1 MKWQY
6 WLWCPLLFC
15 LLVSQHQADKTA
27 VYARI
32 QNDIQIANK
41 EPDGNKAA
49 ARLENTLK
57 TVRPLLDKQ
66 DTTIALLYHKLGVC
80 YYGKVEDCHKALV
93 AYQEA
98 LEIRK
103 TVLGDTARETVRTL
117 NNMAQV
123 YLYKRLYS
131 QALTHF
137 EQAAKFKVHSK
148 LDSALFADILYGMS
162 DLYSF
167 LGDQPKTLEYG
178 YLAMSYFNDMNE
190 RRENIP
196 NCLNVLGIAHR
207 RSGQY
212 QEAIKRWQ
220 QALDLYAAL
229 FDDGGMADCYVGI
242 SIMYH
247 TLQKYPESLG
257 WLEKAAKKYGRDA
270 SETLSLA
277 NVHVERAR
285 TYQLMGDLRAALT
298 EARASLSL
306 RQAKLN
312 ITDGKHPLL
321 TESHTV
327 IGHILRDMK
336 SSSDAMQAY
345 NQAIAS
351 AGTEIPTDLLEIVA
365 AKAKLLRATAQTE
378 GQWAEVQVLYQQ
390 ADSLIQVART
400 MARSEDSKL
409 NLAEK
414 ARSVYEEAI
423 SLAYQYYTKSKN
435 KIYLDKALYF
445 CEQSKATLLLES
457 LQDKRAKQFA
467 GVPDSVL
474 ARENDLKMVFSYC
487 QKEVTRAAQEAEKI
501 KAQAEMGNAARALE
515 LFSQALSKK
524 YPEYHRLKYQPA
536 KPLTGAQIQENLDS
550 ETAFIEYFVGESV
563 LYSVVVT
570 QKSYEFYEHPLPTDF
585 EGTVTA
591 LKKSTGDETFVKN
604 KESIGVF
611 TQTAF
616 SLYQLLLEK
625 PLNDLKHN
633 GLNINRLRLVKDGI
647 LGYISFETLLMKPS
661 LTNQGRNVPY
671 LLQDYAVSELYSNT
685 LLAHPENRN
694 YTDGFGGFAVSY
706 ENPMLNNDAT
716 RGKLNPLRYSKKEV
730 REIHQL
736 FGGDTFLD
744 NAATKHTFMKQAN
757 RYGILHLTMHGV
769 LDVNN
774 PLQSA
779 LVFAQ
784 DSTTQ
789 DSTAHLLTVAE
800 LYATPLKAGLA
811 VLSACN
817 TGNGVLKRGEGIM
830 SLARAFAFSG
840 CQTTVMSLWSIPD
853 ESTSEIMLSFY
864 KYLKQGKPKDYAL
877 QQAKKDY
884 LNQHQSM
891 PSSTIPNAWAATV
904 VIGDVMPLVAVHA
917 WLKWVL
923 GGSFAFLM
931 LIFLFFK
938 RKMRLNPNKTYL

>member
-6 WLWCPLLFC
+6 WLWYPFVFC
-15 LLVSQHQADKTA
+15 LLTSQHQADKTA
-27 VYARI
+27 VYVRI
-32 QNDIQIANK
+32 QKEIQNASK
-41 EPDGNKAA
+41 EPNGKKAA
-49 ARLENTLK
+49 TRLESALK
-57 TVRPLLDKQ
+57 MALPLLDKK
-66 DTTIALLYHKLGVC
+66 DTMIALLYHKLGVC
-80 YYGKVEDCHKALV
+80 YYAKVEDCHQALN
-93 AYQEA
+93 AYQQA
-98 LEIRK
+98 LDIRK
-103 TVLGDTARETVRTL
+103 SVFGDTARETARTL

-123 YLYKRLYS
+123 YLYRRLYS

-137 EQAAKFKVHSK
+137 EQATQLKVHSK
-148 LDSALFADILYGMS
+148 LDSALYADILYGLS

-196 NCLNVLGIAHR
+196 NCLNILGIAHR

-212 QEAIKRWQ
+212 EEAIKRWQ
-220 QALDLYAAL
+220 KALDLYAAL
-229 FDDGGMADCYVGI
+229 FEEAGMADCYVGI
-242 SIMYH
+242 GIMYREMK
-247 TLQKYPESLG
+247 QFPESLG
-257 WLEKAAKKYGRDA
+257 WLEKAAQKYGQDA

-285 TYQLMGDLRAALT
+285 TYQMSNNLKSALA
-298 EARASLSL
+298 EAQLSLKL

-336 SSSDAMQAY
+336 SSSDAMKSY

-351 AGTEIPTDLLEIVA
+351 AGAEMPTDLLEIVA
-365 AKAKLLRATAQTE
+365 AKAKLLRETAQDQA
-378 GQWAEVQVLYQQ
+378 QWNAIEILYQQ
-390 ADSLIQVART
+390 ADSLIQIART

-414 ARSVYEEAI
+414 ARSVYEDAI
-423 SLAYQYYTKSKN
+423 SIAYQHYTQSKN
-435 KIYLDKALYF
+435 KLYLDKALYF

-467 GVPDSVL
+467 GVPKEIL
-474 ARENDLKMVFSYC
+474 AHENDLKMAFSYY
-487 QKEVTRAAQEAEKI
+487 QKEVAKATQDVDKV
-501 KAQAEMGNAARALE
+501 KAQAELGNAGRALE
-515 LFSQALSKK
+515 VFSQELSKK

-536 KPLTGAQIQENLDS
+536 TPLTGAQIQKTLDS
-550 ETAFIEYFVGESV
+550 ETAFIEYFVGQTE

-570 QKSYEFYEHPLPTDF
+570 QKSYEFYSIALPQNF
-585 EGTVTA
+585 EATVAA
-591 LKKSTGDETFVKN
+591 LKKATGDETFVKN
-604 KESIGVF
+604 KQSIEVF
-611 TQTAF
+611 TQTSF
-616 SLYQLLLEK
+616 ELYQLLLEK
-625 PLNDLKHN
+625 SLNDLKHK
-633 GLNINRLRLVKDGI
+633 GLNIKRLRLVKDGL
-647 LGYISFETLLMKPS
+647 LGYISFETLLTQPS
-661 LTNQGRNVPY
+661 KTNQGKNVPY

-685 LLAHPENRN
+685 LLTHNENSN

-706 ENPMLNNDAT
+706 ENIADNNGST

-730 REIHQL
+730 REIHKL
-736 FGGDTFLD
+736 FKGDTFLD
-744 NAATKHTFMKQAN
+744 NAATKSAFMKRAN
-757 RYGILHLTMHGV
+757 QYGILHLTMHGV

-784 DSTTQ
+784 DSDSK

-830 SLARAFAFSG
+830 SLARAFAYSG

-864 KYLKQGKPKDYAL
+864 KYLKVGQPKDYAL

-884 LNQHQSM
+884 LNRHESM

-904 VIGDVMPLVAVHA
+904 VIGDVMPLAA
-917 WLKWVL
+917 AATSWKGWFL
-923 GGSFAFLM
+923 GGSATFLM
-931 LIFLFFK
+931 IMVLFFK
-938 RKMRLNPNKTYL
+938 RKRLLNLN

>member
-6 WLWCPLLFC
+6 WLWCPFVIC
-15 LLVSQHQADKTA
+15 LLMSQHHADKTA

-32 QNDIQIANK
+32 QKEIQNASK

-49 ARLENTLK
+49 TRLENALK
-57 TVRPLLDKQ
+57 MARPLLDQ
-66 DTTIALLYHKLGVC
+66 NDTMIALLYHKLGVC
-80 YYGKVEDCHKALV
+80 HYAKVEDCHQALD
-93 AYQEA
+93 AYQQA
-98 LEIRK
+98 LDIRK
-103 TVLGDTARETVRTL
+103 AVFGDTARETARTL

-123 YLYKRLYS
+123 YLYRRMYS

-137 EQAAKFKVHSK
+137 EQAAKLKVHSK
-148 LDSALFADILYGMS
+148 LDSALYADILYGMS

-178 YLAMSYFNDMNE
+178 YLAMSYFNSMNE

-196 NCLNVLGIAHR
+196 NCLNILGIAHR

-212 QEAIKRWQ
+212 EEAIKRWQ

-229 FDDGGMADCYVGI
+229 YEEAGMADCYVGI
-242 SIMYH
+242 GIMYRAM
-247 TLQKYPESLG
+247 QKYPESLG
-257 WLEKAAKKYGRDA
+257 WLEKAAQKYGRDA

-285 TYQLMGDLRAALT
+285 THQMAGDLKAALA
-298 EARASLSL
+298 EAQLSLKL
-306 RQAKLN
+306 RQARLN
-312 ITDGKHPLL
+312 IIDGKHPLL

-336 SSSDAMQAY
+336 SSSDAMHSY

-351 AGTEIPTDLLEIVA
+351 AGTEMPTDLLEIVA
-365 AKAKLLRATAQTE
+365 AKAKLLRSDAQNQS
-378 GQWAEVQVLYQQ
+378 QWDAIQLLYQQ
-390 ADSLIQVART
+390 ADSLIQKART

-414 ARSVYEEAI
+414 ARSVYEDAI
-423 SLAYQYYTKSKN
+423 SIAYQYYTQTKN
-435 KIYLDKALYF
+435 KVYLDKALYF

-467 GVPDSVL
+467 GVPSTVL
-474 ARENDLKMVFSYC
+474 AHENDLKMAFSFC
-487 QKEVTRAAQEAEKI
+487 QKELAKATQEADKI
-501 KAQAEMGNAARALE
+501 KAQTEMGKTARELE
-515 LFSQALSKK
+515 LFSQELSKK

-536 KPLTGAQIQENLDS
+536 TPLTGTQIQKTLDS
-550 ETAFIEYFVGESV
+550 ETAFIEYFVGQTE

-570 QKSYEFYEHPLPTDF
+570 KESYEFYVSPLPQNF
-585 EGTVTA
+585 EETVA
-591 LKKSTGDETFVKN
+591 AFKKATGDETFVKN
-604 KESIGVF
+604 KQSIGIF
-611 TQTAF
+611 TQTSF
-616 SLYQLLLEK
+616 ELYQLLLENL
-625 PLNDLKHN
+625 LNDLKHK
-633 GLNINRLRLVKDGI
+633 GLNIKRLRLVKDGL
-647 LGYISFETLLMKPS
+647 LGYISFETLLTKPS
-661 LTNQGRNVPY
+661 KTNQGKNVPY

-685 LLAHPENRN
+685 LLTHLEKSN

-706 ENPMLNNDAT
+706 ENMADNNGST

-730 REIHQL
+730 REIHKL
-736 FGGDTFLD
+736 FKGDTFLD
-744 NAATKHTFMKQAN
+744 NAATKNTFMKRAN
-757 RYGILHLTMHGV
+757 QYGILHLTMHGV

-784 DSTTQ
+784 DSASK

-864 KYLKQGKPKDYAL
+864 KYLKAGQSKDYAL

-884 LNQHQSM
+884 LNRHESM

-904 VIGDVMPLVAVHA
+904 VIGDVMPLVAA
-917 WLKWVL
+917 DLSFKRWIW
-923 GGSFAFLM
+923 GGSAAFLM

-938 RKMRLNPNKTYL
+938 QKRRLNPN